1 MSDPQQLHLS
11 RRERQV
17 MDVIYRRGQATALD
31 VIEEIPD
38 PPTYSAVRAILAV
51 LEKKGHVKH
60 KREGVKY
67 IYTPTRSRERAAQS
81 ALTKVLQTFFD
92 GSAEKVIAALLN
104 SSERKPSREDLQRM
118 TKLIEDAKKESR

>member
-31 VIEEIPD
+31 VIEEIPE

-51 LEKKGHVKH
+51 LEKKGHIKH

-67 IYTPTRSRERAAQS
+67 IYAPTRSRERAAQS

-104 SSERKPSREDLQRM
+104 SSEKKPSREDLQRM
-118 TKLIEDAKKESR
+118 TKLIDDAKKENR

>member
-67 IYTPTRSRERAAQS
+67 IFAPTRSRERAAQS

-104 SSERKPSREDLQRM
+104 PSEKKPSREDLERM
-118 TKLIEDAKKESR
+118 TKLIEDAKKENR

>member
-1 MSDPQQLHLS
+1 
-11 RRERQV
+11 
-17 MDVIYRRGQATALD
+17 
-31 VIEEIPD
+31 
-38 PPTYSAVRAILAV
+38 VRAILAV

-67 IYTPTRSRERAAQS
+67 IYAPTRSRERAAQS

-92 GSAEKVIAALLN
+92 GSVEKVIAALLN

-118 TKLIEDAKKESR
+118 TKLIEDAKKEHL